1 MSFVEKIKCSVIKVR
16 LIFVVI
22 QNVLVRRIMI
32 KKGNILDFFKL
43 AIVLKENLNIDLP
56 VLILQLVLIVKE
68 CSCTVNQM
76 NTSMSYFGKSNFTFT
91 MCTFLG

>member
-1 MSFVEKIKCSVIKVR
+1 MR

-56 VLILQLVLIVKE
+56 VLILHLV
-68 CSCTVNQM
+68 
-76 NTSMSYFGKSNFTFT
+76 
-91 MCTFLG
+91 